1 MHVNETFMTSDS
13 LTSEKQS
20 SAAALTLFEFI
31 LRPHDY
37 FFYFA
42 CGSKVSQHNFL
53 LSDLLSFCFPDGS
66 QDGDQ
71 VTSFVVLWLFKVSA

>member
-1 MHVNETFMTSDS
+1 MIFFF
-13 LTSEKQS
+13 
-20 SAAALTLFEFI
+20 LFCMCVE
-31 LRPHDY
+31 
-37 FFYFA
+37 
-42 CGSKVSQHNFL
+42 SVSTQFS